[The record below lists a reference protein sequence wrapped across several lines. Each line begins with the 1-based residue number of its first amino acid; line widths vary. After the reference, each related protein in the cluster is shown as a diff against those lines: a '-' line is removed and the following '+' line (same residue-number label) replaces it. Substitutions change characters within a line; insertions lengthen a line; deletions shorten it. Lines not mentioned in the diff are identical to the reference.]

1 MNMHLQTLADRLHDP
16 ANRSEKQLALIH
28 QIAATGEPEAIGV
41 LAEVM
46 DTPGVVGRQAAYAI
60 YAAFGQLAYEPM
72 KRLARESLDE
82 DQIRNAYRVLAAL
95 GDAYALRAVFAHCWA
110 DLEEE
115 DRIATALLE
124 AEPANEIAP
133 AAKNRTPR

>member
-1 MNMHLQTLADRLHDP
+1 MNTHLQTLADRLHDP
-16 ANRSEKQLALIH
+16 ANRSERQLAVIH
-28 QIAATGEPEAIGV
+28 QIAAIGDPEAIGV

-46 DTPGVVGRQAAYAI
+46 DTPGVVGRAAAYAI
-60 YAAFGQLAYEPM
+60 YAAFGQLAYGPM
-72 KRLARESLDE
+72 KRLVRESQDE

-115 DRIATALLE
+115 DRLVTVLLQE
-124 AEPANEIAP
+124 EPDNDIAP
-133 AAKNRTPR
+133 AARSRTPR